1 MLWVMEDRNNTPNT
15 ALEPTPHSR
24 RSFASEFS
32 DFCESQVRG
41 GSAFVR

>member
-1 MLWVMEDRNNTPNT
+1 MSNT

-24 RSFASEFS
+24 GGLASEVS
-32 DFCESQVRG
+32 GLREPQVRG

>member
-1 MLWVMEDRNNTPNT
+1 MSHRPNT

-24 RSFASEFS
+24 GGLASKVAGLRK
-32 DFCESQVRG
+32 SQVRG